1 MQRSILRSLMLSL
14 ACWSPTWL
22 QPSTAVD
29 SHWVATTPQG
39 AGLSVE
45 PRSNSGDRGFDFKCK
60 FGSSSTTL
68 TIDPLGT
75 AHTDSGSL
83 SSPDGTIS
91 LSAKYDRSTR
101 TVVIVAT
108 RGGKEIGR
116 YSWRVSASLA

>member
-1 MQRSILRSLMLSL
+1 MHLSFLRSLALFL

-22 QPSTAVD
+22 GPSHAVD
-29 SHWVATTPQG
+29 SHRVVAIQQG

-45 PRSNSGDRGFDFKCK
+45 PRSKSGDKGFDFKCK

-75 AHTDSGSL
+75 AHSDSGSL

-101 TVVIVAT
+101 NVVIVAT

-116 YSWRVSASLA
+116 YSWRVSASLE

>member
-1 MQRSILRSLMLSL
+1 MHLSIRHSL
-14 ACWSPTWL
+14 ALFLACASPIWFA
-22 QPSTAVD
+22 PTASVTD
-29 SHWVATTPQG
+29 PNAITAQQG

-45 PRSNSGDRGFDFKCK
+45 PRAKSGNSGFDFKCK

-75 AHTDSGSL
+75 AHSDSGSL

-91 LSAKYDRSTR
+91 LSAKYDRGTR
-101 TVVIVAT
+101 NVIIVAT

-116 YSWRVSASLA
+116 YSWRVSASLE

>member
-1 MQRSILRSLMLSL
+1 MLLSIRHCL
-14 ACWSPTWL
+14 ALFLTCGLPTWL
-22 QPSTAVD
+22 PPAASVTHPVMPAAQ
-29 SHWVATTPQG
+29 QG

-45 PRSNSGDRGFDFKCK
+45 PRAKSGNSGFDFKCK

-75 AHTDSGSL
+75 AHSDSGSL

-91 LSAKYDRSTR
+91 LSAKYDRGTR
-101 TVVIVAT
+101 NVIIVAT

-116 YSWRVSASLA
+116 YSWRVSASLE